1 MNAKRQDNSSVG
13 LISRLQANPALPVY
27 QLVGVDVI
35 KDESDIFSFQL
46 APKFDFSFGN
56 FHPT

>member
-1 MNAKRQDNSSVG
+1 MLNDKITRVYDLYPVCKP
-13 LISRLQANPALPVY
+13 IRLFQFTNM
-27 QLVGVDVI
+27 VGVDVI